1 MEIPIPTAD
10 WVLVTPCERTALEML
25 RQVLQEREDQGGR
38 LAVEGQGLFSLRKE
52 GSFEAYLSPRAASS
66 LRPRLDGLRAEP
78 SYAPPDHPALK
89 LEVGD
94 AELWKAVVRSPDAYP
109 EA

>member
-1 MEIPIPTAD
+1 MEIPNAIAD

-25 RQVLQEREDQGGR
+25 RQVLQEREDHGGR
-38 LAVEGQGLFSLRKE
+38 LAVEGQGLFSLRRA
-52 GSFEAYLSPRAASS
+52 GSFEAYLSPGAAMI
-66 LRPRLDGLRAEP
+66 LRPRLDGLSAEP
-78 SYAPPDHPALK
+78 CCAPPDHPALK

-94 AELWKAVVRSPDAYP
+94 SELWKAVVRTPDAYP